1 MLTKLLIRNFKRFDE
16 VEIPL
21 DNPVVFVG
29 PNNSGKTSALQ
40 ALALWELGLRR
51 WKEKR
56 AERGTPGKRPG
67 VSINRR
73 DLLMVPAPAA
83 NLLWRGLHVR
93 NVQRMNGKQ
102 DTQNIRIDVLVE
114 GVTGG
119 KDWQCGLE
127 FDYANDES
135 FYCRPLRLNDGKSP
149 RAMDVPDEAFG
160 VQIAFLPP
168 MSGLSSNETRLDIG
182 AVNVRLGEGRTA
194 EVLRNLCYQ
203 LFNDAD
209 NPFAWPQ
216 FVATLRE
223 LFGVVL
229 NDPVYIA
236 ERGEIEM
243 SYRESGMRLD
253 LSSSGRGLQQT
264 MLLLAYL
271 ALHPAS
277 VLLLDE
283 PDAHLELVRQRE
295 IFGILCETARLQGSQ
310 LIIASHSEEVLNQ
323 AAATSPD
330 SVVAFLGKPHRIPPS
345 RRAALRKALDTVR
358 YDQYYLAEQFGWV
371 LFLEDRTD
379 LSILRAFAQRLN
391 HPAGQCL
398 REPFLVP
405 VGNQPNKG
413 RDHFNVLLE
422 AKPDLQGYLLVD
434 QDAPELQSRDNLRE
448 KKWQRREI
456 ENYICQPETLES
468 FARVYGQPLSLG
480 PLFENAGAE
489 KAAECM
495 RRAVQD
501 RITPAAFRNRRD
513 LWWSTVKASD
523 EFLDLVFPDFSR
535 ALGIRN
541 EIRKA
546 DYHRLVAHIPESMIS
561 AEVVEVLDAIAEV
574 AAKARPAGAPTSP
587 PSASPPG
594 PLS

>member
-1 MLTKLLIRNFKRFDE
+1 MLTKLTIRNFKRFDE

-21 DNPVVFVG
+21 ENPVVFVG

-51 WKEKR
+51 WREKR
-56 AERGTPGKRPG
+56 GDRGTPGRRPG

-73 DLLMVPAPAA
+73 DLLMAPAPAA

-93 NVQRMNGKQ
+93 NVRKINGKL
-102 DTQNIRIDVLVE
+102 DTRNIRIQVLVE
-114 GVTGG
+114 GVTGR

-127 FDYANDES
+127 FDFANDES
-135 FYCRPLRLNDGKSP
+135 FYCRPLRLDDGRNP
-149 RAMDVPDEAFG
+149 RTMDVPEEAFG

-168 MSGLSSNETRLDIG
+168 MSGLSSNETRLDTG

-194 EVLRNLCYQ
+194 EVLRNLCYR
-203 LFNDAD
+203 LFNDAN
-209 NPFAWPQ
+209 NPRAWPH
-216 FVATLRE
+216 FTGAIRS
-223 LFGVVL
+223 LFGVDL
-229 NDPVYIA
+229 EEPVYIA
-236 ERGEIEM
+236 ERGEIGM
-243 SYRESGMRLD
+243 SYLESGVRLD

-264 MLLLAYL
+264 MLLLACL

-295 IFGILCETARLQGSQ
+295 IFGVLCETARVQGSQ
-310 LIIASHSEEVLNQ
+310 LVIASHSEEVLNQ
-323 AAATSPD
+323 AAAASPD
-330 SVVAFLGKPHRIPPS
+330 SVVAFLGKPHRIPPT
-345 RRAALRKALDTVR
+345 RKAALRKALDSVR

-371 LFLEDRTD
+371 LFLEDRTG
-379 LSILRAFAQRLN
+379 LSILRAFARRLN
-391 HPAGQCL
+391 HPAGNAL
-398 REPFLVP
+398 SEPFLVP
-405 VGNQPNKG
+405 IGNPPNKG
-413 RDHFNVLLE
+413 REHFNVLLE

-434 QDAPELQSRDNLRE
+434 HGAPDLQTRENLRE

-468 FARVYGQPLSLG
+468 FARHYGQSLSLD
-480 PLFENAGAE
+480 PLAENAGAE
-489 KAAECM
+489 RAAECM
-495 RRAVQD
+495 RQAVQD
-501 RITPAAFRNRRD
+501 RIAPAALRNRQD
-513 LWWSTVKASD
+513 PWWSTVKASD
-523 EFLDLVFPDFSR
+523 EFLDLVFPDFAR

-546 DYHRLVAHIPESMIS
+546 DYHRLVPHIPQPMIS
-561 AEVVEVLDAIAEV
+561 PEIVEVLDAIAEV
-574 AAKARPAGAPTSP
+574 AAKARPAGAPTCP
-587 PSASPPG
+587 PSASPPA